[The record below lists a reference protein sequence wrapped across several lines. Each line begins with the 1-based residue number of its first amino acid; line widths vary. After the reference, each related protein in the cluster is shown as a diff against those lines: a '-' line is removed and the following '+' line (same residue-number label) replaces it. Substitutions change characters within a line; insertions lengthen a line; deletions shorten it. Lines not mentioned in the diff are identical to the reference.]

1 MAPAYVPGTE
11 EVEAGG
17 PGVQGV
23 QGHPGLEQGCTLG
36 YRRPCLNVTKRGEK
50 EREEGDKIRG
60 REEGGDGEQSPLT

>member
-1 MAPAYVPGTE
+1 MALAYVPSTKK
-11 EVEAGG
+11 VEAGG

-36 YRRPCLNVTKRGEK
+36 YRRPCLTGTKRGKK

-60 REEGGDGEQSPLT
+60 REKDGVREQSPLA